1 MNVILT
7 GMRGTG
13 KSSIGRQLAAMLGY
27 TFVDTDARI
36 EARAGARIADIVA
49 RHGWEHFRALERQVV
64 ARVASDDH
72 QVIST
77 GGGTLIDPENAAQCK
92 AGGLIVLLICAIPVL
107 QRRLRVGTN
116 RPSLTGNSS
125 AVDELAP
132 VWEAR
137 RAQYQAVADLTY
149 DVSVEST
156 NHLQDIQRKAAAVR
170 DLLHNTPRFHSK
182 DAK

>member
-13 KSSIGRQLAAMLGY
+13 KSSIGRQLAALLGY
-27 TFVDTDARI
+27 TFVDTDTRI
-36 EARAGARIADIVA
+36 EVLAGARIADIVA

-64 ARVASDDH
+64 ARVAGGNT

-77 GGGTLIDPENAAQCK
+77 GGGTLIDPENATQLK
-92 AGGLIVLLICAIPVL
+92 AGGLVVLLVCDLAVL
-107 QRRLRVGTN
+107 RRRIRGGTN

-125 AVDELAP
+125 AIDELAQ
-132 VWEAR
+132 VWETR
-137 RAQYQAVADLTY
+137 RAQYQTVADLTY

-156 NHLQDIQRKAAAVR
+156 NPLRDIQRKAAAVR
-170 DLLHNTPRFHSK
+170 DLLQNTPRFHSQH
-182 DAK
+182 AR